1 MTASRIGL
9 GKTMSKD
16 NEHSNQPGWT
26 ATYHR
31 EWQCTQLTPPSVP
44 IGRKVEEEM
53 KIAEETFRKMVG
65 SKSEKNSSE

>member
-1 MTASRIGL
+1 
-9 GKTMSKD
+9 MSKD
-16 NEHSNQPGWT
+16 NEHSNQSGWT

-44 IGRKVEEEM
+44 FGPKVEEEM

>member
-1 MTASRIGL
+1 MAESLNSL

-16 NEHSNQPGWT
+16 YERSHKPGWT

-31 EWQCTQLTPPSVP
+31 EWQCTQLTPPIVSF
-44 IGRKVEEEM
+44 GGKVEEEM
-53 KIAEETFRKMVG
+53 NIAEETFRKMVG

>member
-1 MTASRIGL
+1 
-9 GKTMSKD
+9 MSKD
-16 NEHSNQPGWT
+16 DEHSNQPGWT

-44 IGRKVEEEM
+44 FGRKVEEEM
-53 KIAEETFRKMVG
+53 KIAEETFRRMVG

>member
-16 NEHSNQPGWT
+16 YEHSHKPGWT

-31 EWQCTQLTPPSVP
+31 EWQCTQLTPPTVSF
-44 IGRKVEEEM
+44 GGKVEEEM
-53 KIAEETFRKMVG
+53 NIAEETFRKMIG
-65 SKSEKNSSE
+65 SQSEKNLSE